1 MGGDTRSDQLNA
13 EILESVRELTG
24 RIIGQGEKLAQ
35 RLGVPPFFIKA
46 LHMLDCPMAMKDLS
60 KRMGCDASFVTV
72 IADTL
77 EKRGLAR
84 REAHQGDRRIT
95 NLILTGDGLALRER
109 LEQEFASRMPW
120 TRALDDEERVQLL
133 RLIRKMLS
141 ADPSEAA
148 STAAVPSTAAIPE
161 PSDDASLTP
170 PASIGEVL
178 DRLGASPAAS

>member
-1 MGGDTRSDQLNA
+1 MGGETRTDQLNA
-13 EILESVRELTG
+13 EILEGVSELIG

-46 LHMLDCPMAMKDLS
+46 LHMMDCPMAMKDLG

-84 REAHQGDRRIT
+84 REAHQGDRRIK

-109 LEQEFASRMPW
+109 LEREFASRMPW
-120 TRALDDEERVQLL
+120 TRALNDEERMQLL
-133 RLIRKMLS
+133 GLIRKMLT
-141 ADPSEAA
+141 ADPAEPGGATSM
-148 STAAVPSTAAIPE
+148 PAIPE
-161 PSDDASLTP
+161 PTDDAGLTP
-170 PASIGEVL
+170 AASVGEVL
-178 DRLGASPAAS
+178 DRLGASPAVS